1 MELFR
6 HTGQV
11 FSSFLPRLKI
21 HTSERLLRQ
30 PFLLRSS
37 MLKIFNFLRVSEA
50 DAVLIAE
57 IRKMLRNEI
66 LPQQT
71 KEKTGLLS
79 VNKVTRIIE
88 RATKKVLDHK
98 NEQKMGRIRWLNLIN
113 ELRWS
118 LHEEGYSKD
127 FVALVSEAVI
137 AKSVVKKQT
146 ET

>member
-1 MELFR
+1 
-6 HTGQV
+6 
-11 FSSFLPRLKI
+11 
-21 HTSERLLRQ
+21 
-30 PFLLRSS
+30 